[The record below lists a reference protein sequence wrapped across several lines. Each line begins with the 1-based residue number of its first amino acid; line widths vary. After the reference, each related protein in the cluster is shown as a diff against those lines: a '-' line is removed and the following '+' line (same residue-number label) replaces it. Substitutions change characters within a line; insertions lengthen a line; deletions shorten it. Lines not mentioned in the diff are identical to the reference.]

1 MTSIP
6 FSPRSVNGREALEEA
21 MQQGMQALCQTIDQ
35 YIIRWLD
42 QAVTYLLG
50 RELYV
55 RRETIDPWLEQDAH
69 CARCGSRVSHRF
81 SRNGSRP
88 RTLSFLDFT
97 LHLRLPRV
105 ICECGGSVR
114 LDFGGFL
121 RPYQRLADAVDER
134 IHRWATLCLS
144 LRQMQSELRQ
154 CQLGPLGFSTL
165 LKRLHQL
172 RDLTPQVNPS
182 KVPPVL
188 QVDAIWLTQL
198 RPNGRVRRDA
208 KGRQRSVKGRFKR
221 PLFIALGLWPATGHV
236 EILAWQLGLS
246 EDTKSWLTFLTYLEE
261 QGIRS
266 ENGLELI
273 IHDGGSGLCSALVTV
288 YYDTPTQ
295 RCLFHKLRNIAKA
308 LQFPE
313 SCSPKERKRLSKAIL
328 KEIRAI
334 WEAKRY
340 STALRRYLHVCR
352 KYRTSQPKA
361 IATLRRDFRQTL
373 TYYHFESHQPAWP
386 RNYLRT
392 TSHLERFNRSLRQHT
407 RAANAYHS
415 DDGVLAMVAQQA
427 AAWNSSHA
435 CIARP

>member
-1 MTSIP
+1 MTSIALT
-6 FSPRSVNGREALEEA
+6 PRSVNGRQALEQAFE
-21 MQQGMQALCQTIDQ
+21 QGMQALRQSIDQ
-35 YIIRWLD
+35 YIVSWLD

-50 RELYV
+50 RDLYV
-55 RRETIDPWLEQDAH
+55 RRDTIDPWLKQEAR
-69 CARCGSRVSHRF
+69 CARCGSRLSHRF
-81 SRNGSRP
+81 SRNGSRA

-97 LHLRLPRV
+97 LDVRLPRV

-134 IHRWATLCLS
+134 IRRWAAQCLS
-144 LRQMQSELRQ
+144 LRQMQSELRS
-154 CQLGPLGFSTL
+154 CHLGPLGFSTL

-172 RDLTPQVNPS
+172 REQTPTVSPS
-182 KVPPVL
+182 AVPPVL
-188 QVDAIWLTQL
+188 QIDAIWLTQL
-198 RPNGRVRRDA
+198 RPNGHVRRDA
-208 KGRQRSVKGRFKR
+208 KGRRRLVKGRFKR
-221 PLFIALGLWPATGHV
+221 PLFIALGLWPTTGHV

-246 EDTKSWLTFLTYLEE
+246 EDAKTWLAFLTSLEE

-273 IHDGGSGLCSALVTV
+273 IHDGGSGLCSALPTV
-288 YYDTPTQ
+288 YYDTAAQ

-313 SCSPKERKRLSKAIL
+313 SCPQKQRRRQSKAIL

-334 WEAKRY
+334 WEAKRFG
-340 STALRRYLHVCR
+340 TVLRRYLHVCR

-361 IATLRRDFRQTL
+361 IAALRRDFRQTL
-373 TYYHFESHQPAWP
+373 TYYRIESQHPDWP
-386 RNYLRT
+386 RHYLRT
-392 TSHLERFNRSLRQHT
+392 TSHLERFNRSLRQHA

-415 DDGVLAMVAQQA
+415 DEGILAMVAQQA
-427 AAWNSSHA
+427 AYWKSSHA
-435 CIARP
+435 PSTHP